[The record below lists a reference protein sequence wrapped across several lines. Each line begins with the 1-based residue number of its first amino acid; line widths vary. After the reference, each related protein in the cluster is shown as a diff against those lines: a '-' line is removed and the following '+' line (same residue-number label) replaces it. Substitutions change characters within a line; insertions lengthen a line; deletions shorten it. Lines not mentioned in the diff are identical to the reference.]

1 MLVEAGLASWAEG
14 DGNNARKVDIH
25 SGKNLTWYSF
35 RHTYITFQ
43 LTLNET
49 PVTMVAAQ
57 SDTSI
62 KYIED
67 HYFHYRAELSTP
79 TLAKGR
85 NTLKAATG
93 DLEWLQIKPVEGKV

>member
-1 MLVEAGLASWAEG
+1 
-14 DGNNARKVDIH
+14 
-25 SGKNLTWYSF
+25 
-35 RHTYITFQ
+35 
-43 LTLNET
+43 
-49 PVTMVAAQ
+49 MVAAQ
-57 SDTSI
+57 CDTSI

-93 DLEWLQIKPVEGKV
+93 DLDWLQIRPIDGQA